1 MLAPLDNEVFF
12 KKAFTDKIVF
22 TQFIKDIFGVEVS
35 VDKIETEKRFEPKAG
50 NIDFKL
56 DIFAETTDKRFIIEI
71 QRIDYDYNFDRFLH
85 YFLSTITQQQQ
96 SSKEYKMQQEV
107 LGVIVLTQ
115 PYTITQKTGEP
126 IQDSVMT
133 LDFNLRNFD
142 NEEIKLWGHNLKFLN
157 PHPKY
162 ENSNTKPAYK
172 DWLDL
177 MRQSV
182 QKNVTYTLNLNN
194 PGISKV
200 VDLIDYEHITS
211 EELEKAKRKEGR
223 KIMRKILEQKFKNK
237 LKEKDREL
245 KQKEQ
250 KIQQK
255 EQALAA
261 KEQEIQQKEQ
271 ALKAKE
277 QALTDSAKA
286 MLKAGMS
293 AEQIQPITKLNMQ
306 IISKL

>member
-22 TQFIKDIFGVEVS
+22 TQFIKDIFGIEVE
-35 VDKIETEKRFEPKAG
+35 VDKIETEKKFEPKAG
-50 NIDFKL
+50 NIDFRL

-85 YFLSTITQQQQ
+85 YFLNTITQQQK
-96 SSKEYKMQQEV
+96 SSKEYKIQQEV

-126 IQDSVMT
+126 IQDSVMS

-162 ENSNTKPAYK
+162 ENSNTEPAYK

-182 QKNVTYTLNLNN
+182 QRKVSYTLNLNN
-194 PGISKV
+194 PGISKA

-223 KIMRKILEQKFKNK
+223 KIMRKILENQFKDK
-237 LKEKDREL
+237 LKEKEREL
-245 KQKEQ
+245 SRKEQ
-250 KIQQK
+250 LIQQK
-255 EQALAA
+255 NQVLKERDQALEEKNQVLEQKDQALEQKDQA
-261 KEQEIQQKEQ
+261 LEQKDQALEHKEQ
-271 ALKAKE
+271 
-277 QALTDSAKA
+277 D
-286 MLKAGMS
+286 M
-293 AEQIQPITKLNMQ
+293 
-306 IISKL
+306 